1 MDGIIRELNRRDR
14 LQQVVNLGQAM
25 EIDGEQV
32 TVTIASL
39 ELSFMR
45 LKDRVMDEA
54 VNGVKKPTRAEFYA
68 NKLKSGGQ
76 AGRKIEESQY
86 IDEAD
91 ESGEIKYYNGD
102 QAYELIKSILIQ
114 DEDALRGRD
123 IESISTDDIFE
134 YGAFDLNIYQNPDW
148 DRLDEQI
155 LVGRIHPDIAVQLFI
170 PQYEHQFIDVHTK
183 ISKDGFTEIY
193 GQRR

>member
-68 NKLKSGGQ
+68 NKKNLK
-76 AGRKIEESQY
+76 R
-86 IDEAD
+86 
-91 ESGEIKYYNGD
+91 
-102 QAYELIKSILIQ
+102 
-114 DEDALRGRD
+114 
-123 IESISTDDIFE
+123 
-134 YGAFDLNIYQNPDW
+134 
-148 DRLDEQI
+148 
-155 LVGRIHPDIAVQLFI
+155 
-170 PQYEHQFIDVHTK
+170 
-183 ISKDGFTEIY
+183 
-193 GQRR
+193 